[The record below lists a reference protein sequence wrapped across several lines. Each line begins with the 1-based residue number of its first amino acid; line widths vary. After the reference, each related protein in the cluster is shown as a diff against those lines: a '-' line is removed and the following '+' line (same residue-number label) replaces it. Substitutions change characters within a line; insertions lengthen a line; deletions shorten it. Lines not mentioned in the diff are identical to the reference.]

1 MSGAALT
8 PADLDAI
15 EARANAATPGP
26 WRRAPSLGIDSEVR
40 AGQHDALTLCAEVHA
55 FPGGGDPRTDA
66 DFIASSRADVPRLVA
81 ALRAAEPVDRRAR
94 RVPRAGAGELRRGGA
109 AAHPARPVGQ
119 QGRPAMS
126 APIRDPWAFRK
137 LVRALR
143 TESYKQTPLWQLQ
156 ERAREKAAAEPA
168 ESAPPPEE
176 PPR

>member
-1 MSGAALT
+1 
-8 PADLDAI
+8 
-15 EARANAATPGP
+15 
-26 WRRAPSLGIDSEVR
+26 
-40 AGQHDALTLCAEVHA
+40 
-55 FPGGGDPRTDA
+55 
-66 DFIASSRADVPRLVA
+66 
-81 ALRAAEPVDRRAR
+81 
-94 RVPRAGAGELRRGGA
+94 
-109 AAHPARPVGQ
+109 
-119 QGRPAMS
+119 MS